1 MVADHRHHGCGQ
13 RSFWSTLIKGGL
25 CFIANSQH
33 FTQVP
38 QCLLATKIENL
49 EHSDCFST
57 EIHINPTNLYHPLS
71 AKNSANSC
79 IYQSPCTRHDH
90 MLQTQKTAHFAP
102 SYPGYWRAS
111 HEDFLAAS
119 HGFSSI
125 KTWLVFLLHQ
135 ERTSNGNLNCCL
147 SIARLRSPFSLALG
161 LGYHPQARHLLLM
174 CTVPHRAD
182 TKPRFCFLEGVTALH
197 SKRRNPVASYIFFLD
212 MCSKVHRTATHPYRY
227 TFTNKPSKGIPS
239 IVGVAGG
246 LPRAMNL
253 GQSRSLKMVLAQDGC
268 GRSSFNGDQASV
280 EWRFQRPIAEV
291 SPPKLS
297 PKLAAEPHLW
307 TSSSRTWVPRVP

>member
-1 MVADHRHHGCGQ
+1 MFHSQ
-13 RSFWSTLIKGGL
+13 TLSISPK
-25 CFIANSQH
+25 CHSASWQ
-33 FTQVP
+33 Q
-38 QCLLATKIENL
+38 KL
-49 EHSDCFST
+49 ETSSIPPVFST

-90 MLQTQKTAHFAP
+90 LLQTQKTAHFAP
-102 SYPGYWRAS
+102 SQPGYWRVS

-125 KTWLVFLLHQ
+125 KTSLVFLLHQ

-182 TKPRFCFLEGVTALH
+182 TKPSFCFLEGVTALH
-197 SKRRNPVASYIFFLD
+197 SKRP
-212 MCSKVHRTATHPYRY
+212 
-227 TFTNKPSKGIPS
+227 
-239 IVGVAGG
+239 
-246 LPRAMNL
+246 
-253 GQSRSLKMVLAQDGC
+253 
-268 GRSSFNGDQASV
+268 
-280 EWRFQRPIAEV
+280 
-291 SPPKLS
+291 
-297 PKLAAEPHLW
+297 
-307 TSSSRTWVPRVP
+307 